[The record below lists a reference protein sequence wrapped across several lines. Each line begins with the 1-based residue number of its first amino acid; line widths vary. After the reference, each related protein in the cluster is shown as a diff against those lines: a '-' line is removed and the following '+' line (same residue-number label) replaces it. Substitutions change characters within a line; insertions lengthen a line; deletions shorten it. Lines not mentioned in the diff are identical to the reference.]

1 MSLQCMSCGK
11 ATLDERH
18 GDFEYEWPAELS
30 RKASTFRAADWREC
44 SDCGARLLSPL
55 LIQRIEAKRYKIAGL
70 LTPAEIKAAR
80 TRLGLTQVEMARQ
93 LGVGDK
99 SYTRWENGLSIQSK
113 AIDTLIRA
121 VILFP
126 DFLTAVERS
135 RHS

>member
-1 MSLQCMSCGK
+1 MASC
-11 ATLDERH
+11 
-18 GDFEYEWPAELS
+18 P
-30 RKASTFRAADWREC
+30 
-44 SDCGARLLSPL
+44 
-55 LIQRIEAKRYKIAGL
+55 KRYKIAGL

-99 SYTRWENGLSIQSK
+99 SYTRWESGLSIQSK